1 MKRLFLALVSIV
13 CSLFVITGCTQTT
26 TGDQKEISLGF
37 TPGPYSDQVK
47 KSNTAVLREEGI

>member
-13 CSLFVITGCTQTT
+13 CSLFVITGCTQTS

-47 KSNTAVLREEGI
+47 SNTAVLREKGI